1 VERQKI
7 WEIVLTK
14 PVEKAYDKS
23 ILSLQKRI
31 DKCFEELEKNPI
43 YGSNIKT
50 LTGNLNGLY
59 RYRIGD
65 WRIIYRVMQER
76 MVVEIIA
83 ILSRGSAY

>member
-1 VERQKI
+1 MERQKI